1 MVAHLRRAKP
11 WLEVIHGDAVELGA
25 LLAAAGVTRVD
36 AVVSTLPWSL
46 FPGPRQS
53 RILHEIGRVLAPGA
67 AFTTVTYLYA
77 MPLPRSR
84 AFRRRLRSAFEE
96 VLTTG
101 PVWRNLPAWNDVRV
115 PAAGARCLSCW
126 AALHRRWCCVVGWLL
141 IVAEAGLLIGVLP
154 AGDERARGPRL
165 SLTSRRG
172 AAGRDDRGGRLRGDR
187 RTQLSFLMGRRRTL
201 GKRRT
206 LGRRR
211 ALGKRPVLG
220 KRPGLGKRR
229 DALAG
234 FWEHGRRLLVRRG
247 VWAVLAG
254 QWLGSARTLVPRLAG
269 WSGMSY
275 RAFACASLP
284 SAAAWAATL
293 VSLSRFLAPDI
304 IHHITGHLAPA
315 GPSVVALLL
324 LVFWLR
330 HRRRAP
336 ADDVAGHRRQRVAVS
351 GADRPSRGRAGE
363 GAGR

>member
-1 MVAHLRRAKP
+1 MS
-11 WLEVIHGDAVELGA
+11 ELLGQ
-25 LLAAAGVTRVD
+25 LSPPL
-36 AVVSTLPWSL
+36 
-46 FPGPRQS
+46 
-53 RILHEIGRVLAPGA
+53 VLI
-67 AFTTVTYLYA
+67 
-77 MPLPRSR
+77 
-84 AFRRRLRSAFEE
+84 
-96 VLTTG
+96 
-101 PVWRNLPAWNDVRV
+101 
-115 PAAGARCLSCW
+115 
-126 AALHRRWCCVVGWLL
+126 VGWLL
-141 IVAEAGLLIGVLP
+141 IVAEAGLLIGVFLP
-154 AGDERARGPRL
+154 GTSVLVALGYL
-165 SLTSRRG
+165 SHLGVVPLG
-172 AAGRDDRGGRLRGDR
+172 ATIAVAAFAAITG
-187 RTQLSFLMGRRRTL
+187 TQLSFLMGRRRTL

-211 ALGKRPVLG
+211 ALGKRRTLGRRRALG
-220 KRPGLGKRR
+220 KRPVLGKRR

-304 IHHITGHLAPA
+304 IHRITGHLALA
-315 GPSVVALLL
+315 GPSAVALLL